1 MTLKVVL
8 SAVLGVL
15 LSIGSGVAAE
25 PEKASDQQR
34 FDKQI
39 QKGGDEMGVPTP
51 GSVADQETTKKK
63 RNPSRQQSA
72 EQNAQVTMGGAQYFV
87 YGDVLKI
94 EGDSYFIKDEES
106 GDEVKLIVNQD
117 TNLDCAVTPTS
128 GGSMATD
135 RPGEQST
142 GSTKRQQAQGQRK
155 DETATGSGFSAG
167 KCAFQPGDKV
177 KAEVSDLGTVTTLKL
192 MMDKPSKSAG
202 SFESQITQAPGTA
215 TGKDTAQ
222 KSPKIKEVPGMKQ
235 DMAGAVAPPDLRPE
249 GQQQASK
256 SEGVKEARIGGCP
269 PEDGSVKG
277 EVFRGKV
284 VSVDNEFVIA
294 KDKAGKERKLHVD
307 RCTQTGEKGIRAEP
321 FKQGDRIEA
330 YLAPNGHAMS
340 ISLMKGSSHLAPGDP
355 ESGG

>member
-1 MTLKVVL
+1 MTFKAVL
-8 SAVLGVL
+8 FAVLGL
-15 LSIGSGVAAE
+15 MLAMGSGVAAE
-25 PEKASDQQR
+25 PENASDQQR

-51 GSVADQETTKKK
+51 GSVGDQETTKKK

-87 YGDVLKI
+87 YGAVLKI
-94 EGDSYFIKDEES
+94 EGDNFFIKDEES

-117 TNLDCAVTPTS
+117 TNMDCGSKPTS
-128 GGSMATD
+128 GGSMAAD
-135 RPGEQST
+135 RPGEQDT

-192 MMDKPSKSAG
+192 MVDKPSKSAG
-202 SFESQITQAPGTA
+202 SFESQITQHSGTGS
-215 TGKDTAQ
+215 GKD
-222 KSPKIKEVPGMKQ
+222 KSPDVQKIPGMKES
-235 DMAGAVAPPDLRPE
+235 MAGAVAAPDLRPE
-249 GQQQASK
+249 DSSDTQKPAPQQHASI
-256 SEGVKEARIGGCP
+256 AGCP
-269 PEDGSVKG
+269 KKDESIKG

-284 VSVDNEFVIA
+284 VSIDNEFVIA

-330 YLAPNGHAMS
+330 YVAPNGHAMS